1 MATTKT
7 PAVPSQRDLA
17 FLRATARTL
26 VRNTN
31 HIERLKNAERTLER
45 FAFATTDSIQN
56 SHASNASKVWRAT
69 QLFGLLQELQRISG
83 ESQSLRAL
91 KAAVSALAQNI
102 IAATRTEAALAGV
115 QNLVERSA

>member
-7 PAVPSQRDLA
+7 QAVPSQRDLA

-31 HIERLKNAERTLER
+31 DIERLKNAERTLER
-45 FAFATTDSIQN
+45 FAFATTASIQN
-56 SHASNASKVWRAT
+56 SHVSNASKVWRAT
-69 QLFGLLQELQRISG
+69 QLFGLLQELQRILGDST
-83 ESQSLRAL
+83 SLRVL
-91 KAAVSALAQNI
+91 KTSVSAMAENI
-102 IAATRTEAALAGV
+102 IAATRTEAAVAGV